1 MGGGASLRVSLSAGC
16 CAESLWMEG
25 NKQSE
30 KGTDDRV
37 VPDSRLYFFVY
48 MIDVKDTG
56 RLTKGTEGVH
66 RQHELHQT
74 HGPSGARAFSPHPT
88 IAGGARERRP
98 EQLPKILTHR
108 FLNVFLL
115 QRQMV
120 PSTDMFSHHLLL
132 LCSPLRLHAYY
143 ELLQRQCFQHR
154 VVSLAPPLSTGT
166 TCGLYTINR

>member
-48 MIDVKDTG
+48 MIYVKDTG
-56 RLTKGTEGVH
+56 RLTKGTESVH

-74 HGPSGARAFSPHPT
+74 YGPSGARAFSPHPT

-98 EQLPKILTHR
+98 EQLR
-108 FLNVFLL
+108 
-115 QRQMV
+115 
-120 PSTDMFSHHLLL
+120 
-132 LCSPLRLHAYY
+132 
-143 ELLQRQCFQHR
+143 
-154 VVSLAPPLSTGT
+154 
-166 TCGLYTINR
+166 INLFIAQE